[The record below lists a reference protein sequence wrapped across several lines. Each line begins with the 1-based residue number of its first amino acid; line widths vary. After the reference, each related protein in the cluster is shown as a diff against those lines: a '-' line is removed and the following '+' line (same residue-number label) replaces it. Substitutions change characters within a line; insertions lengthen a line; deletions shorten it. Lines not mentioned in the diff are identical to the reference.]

1 MIRDSNLTNILCIC
15 GWLLIIFPC
24 WHKKIGLHDSEQK
37 SKGTRLYKLHVHA
50 HVKNIYLQEF
60 FIWEQSSDA
69 YTCKI
74 GTPNKGSKF
83 GGMKSFVT
91 YPLTP
96 SFSGIQVS
104 AVIRDGNEEPREGSK
119 SREIGSPTQ
128 RSYMTGDLVSSVL
141 KPPFPYDN
149 WVGIPILCLLTMSFT
164 PAYHSVLNVKVL
176 IGTFNQEK
184 A

>member
-1 MIRDSNLTNILCIC
+1 MIRDSNLTNIIVCENVDT
-15 GWLLIIFPC
+15 LLFLIVETNGLVFMTRNKIQSVRTCVLSYSQVENIFI
-24 WHKKIGLHDSEQK
+24 K
-37 SKGTRLYKLHVHA
+37 
-50 HVKNIYLQEF
+50 EF

-104 AVIRDGNEEPREGSK
+104 VVIRARND
-119 SREIGSPTQ
+119 
-128 RSYMTGDLVSSVL
+128 
-141 KPPFPYDN
+141 
-149 WVGIPILCLLTMSFT
+149 
-164 PAYHSVLNVKVL
+164 
-176 IGTFNQEK
+176 
-184 A
+184 